1 MAVAE
6 GDICDVL
13 WIVSKSFEL
22 IYAMTF
28 YGRLIKI
35 TVTSARDGEWETS
48 LRREMHSS
56 DSVIA

>member
-1 MAVAE
+1 MSLQFKATEMAVAE

-22 IYAMTF
+22 IYAMIF

-35 TVTSARDGEWETS
+35 IHSYFS
-48 LRREMHSS
+48 LGWRMGN
-56 DSVIA
+56 